1 MLFIALA
8 GLLLASSCV
17 KEDVPYQN
25 KEQKSIIGFDSPTVV
40 SGVST
45 KAEVYG
51 EITGTYS
58 YGTTAI
64 YKYPREEKFKIYAVE
79 HVGDFTTWSTATP
92 TKFDGSSLSHDTF
105 IDGWAPTYTDAAGVE
120 HYYYWD
126 NTKKM
131 SFAALS
137 PADLENNEIIS
148 SYGDDGHTIVNYV
161 MPVDLTKHYDLMYS
175 NRIVNQTASNMIE
188 DASQYYGI
196 PVEFNHALSSI
207 HFSLKNETAAEVIL
221 TKLTLS
227 NIKSKGT
234 FKENLGSANPAGWS
248 DLSEPV
254 SVIPFQGT
262 AIFPPVARYVTDI
275 ILSED
280 PIQSEDKS
288 YYVLAIPQGLG
299 TGEGCVQLHVEYTV
313 NGSVS
318 STTVNLSDYYTS
330 PASGS
335 GVQIKEWEKGNRYTY
350 RLVYTQGS
358 ALKDIIAFAPT
369 TTDWNP
375 VDAIVIPL

>member
-45 KAEVYG
+45 KANVYG

-58 YGTTAI
+58 YGTTAQ
-64 YKYPREEKFKIYAVE
+64 YKYPREQNFKIYAVE
-79 HVGDFTTWSTATP
+79 HVGDFTAWSAATP
-92 TKFDGSSLSHDTF
+92 TEFDETSLSHDPS
-105 IDGWAPTYTDAAGVE
+105 IDGWAPTYIDAAGVE

-126 NTKKM
+126 KTKKM

-137 PADLENNEIIS
+137 PADLENGGIS
-148 SYGDDGHTIVNYV
+148 ASYGDDGHTIGNYV
-161 MPVDLTKHYDLMYS
+161 MPEDLTKHYDLMYS
-175 NRIVNQTASNMIE
+175 NRIVNQTSANMIE

-196 PVEFNHALSSI
+196 PLEFNHALSSI
-207 HFSLKNETAAEVIL
+207 HFSLKNETIAKVIL
-221 TKLTLS
+221 TKITLL
-227 NIKSKGT
+227 NIKSRGT
-234 FKENLGSANPAGWS
+234 FKENLGSADPAGWS
-248 DLSEPV
+248 DV
-254 SVIPFQGT
+254 SVPVNVTPFEGT
-262 AIFPPVARYVTDI
+262 AEFPVTARYVTDI
-275 ILSED
+275 IKTEVPID
-280 PIQSEDKS
+280 PNDKS
-288 YYVLAIPQGLG
+288 NYVLAIPQELG
-299 TGEGCVQLHVEYTV
+299 TGVGCVQLHVEYTV
-313 NGSVS
+313 NGSAS

-330 PASGS
+330 PVSGT

-350 RLVYTQGS
+350 RLVYTEGS

-369 TTDWNP
+369 TVDWNP
-375 VDAIVIPL
+375 IDVIVIPL